1 MSILEFQ
8 ELLRLLYTEDY
19 QEDNFMRLKMLQL
32 GWAVERLLERNDLS
46 LFDDYDEKSKLIYQE
61 ADMEQRSRHE
71 RNQNR
76 NILPRKR

>member
-19 QEDNFMRLKMLQL
+19 QKDNFMRLKMMQL
-32 GWAVERLLERNDLS
+32 GWAVERLLERNELS

-61 ADMEQRSRHE
+61 ADMEQRSRHD
-71 RNQNR
+71 RN
-76 NILPRKR
+76 

>member
-32 GWAVERLLERNDLS
+32 GWAVERLLERNELS

-61 ADMEQRSRHE
+61 ADMEQRSRHD
-71 RNQNR
+71 RN
-76 NILPRKR
+76 

>member
-8 ELLRLLYTEDY
+8 ELLRLLYTEAY

-32 GWAVERLLERNDLS
+32 GWAVERLLERNELS

-61 ADMEQRSRHE
+61 ADMEQRSRHD
-71 RNQNR
+71 RN
-76 NILPRKR
+76 

>member
-32 GWAVERLLERNDLS
+32 GWVVERLLERNELS

-61 ADMEQRSRHE
+61 ADMEQRSRHD
-71 RNQNR
+71 RN
-76 NILPRKR
+76 

>member
-32 GWAVERLLERNDLS
+32 GWAVERLLERNELS

-61 ADMEQRSRHE
+61 VDMEQRSRHD
-71 RNQNR
+71 RS
-76 NILPRKR
+76 

>member
-32 GWAVERLLERNDLS
+32 GWAVERLLECNELS

-61 ADMEQRSRHE
+61 ADMEQRSRHD
-71 RNQNR
+71 RN
-76 NILPRKR
+76 

>member
-19 QEDNFMRLKMLQL
+19 QEDNFMRLKILQL
-32 GWAVERLLERNDLS
+32 GWAVERLLVRNDLS

-61 ADMEQRSRHE
+61 ADMEQRSRHD
-71 RNQNR
+71 RN
-76 NILPRKR
+76 

>member
-32 GWAVERLLERNDLS
+32 GWAVERLLERNELS
-46 LFDDYDEKSKLIYQE
+46 LFDNYDEKSRLIYKE

-71 RNQNR
+71 RN
-76 NILPRKR
+76 

>member
-19 QEDNFMRLKMLQL
+19 QEDNLMRLKMLQL
-32 GWAVERLLERNDLS
+32 GWAVERLLERNELS

-61 ADMEQRSRHE
+61 ADMEQRSRHD
-71 RNQNR
+71 RN
-76 NILPRKR
+76 

>member
-32 GWAVERLLERNDLS
+32 GWAVERLLERNELS
-46 LFDDYDEKSKLIYQE
+46 LFDDYDEKSKLIYEE
-61 ADMEQRSRHE
+61 ADMEQRSRNE
-71 RNQNR
+71 RN
-76 NILPRKR
+76 

>member
-32 GWAVERLLERNDLS
+32 GWAVERLLEQNELS
-46 LFDDYDEKSKLIYQE
+46 LFDDYDEKSKLIYEE

-71 RNQNR
+71 RN
-76 NILPRKR
+76 

>member
-32 GWAVERLLERNDLS
+32 GWAVERLLERNELS

-61 ADMEQRSRHE
+61 ADMEQRSRHD
-71 RNQNR
+71 RS
-76 NILPRKR
+76 

>member
-32 GWAVERLLERNDLS
+32 GWAVERLLERNELS
-46 LFDDYDEKSKLIYQE
+46 LFDDYDEKSKLIYEE

-71 RNQNR
+71 RN
-76 NILPRKR
+76 

>member
-19 QEDNFMRLKMLQL
+19 QEDNFMMLKMLQL
-32 GWAVERLLERNDLS
+32 GWAVERLLERNELS

-61 ADMEQRSRHE
+61 ADMEQRSRHD
-71 RNQNR
+71 RN
-76 NILPRKR
+76 

>member
-19 QEDNFMRLKMLQL
+19 QKDNFMRLKMLQL
-32 GWAVERLLERNDLS
+32 GWAVERLLERNELS

-61 ADMEQRSRHE
+61 ADMEQRSRHD
-71 RNQNR
+71 RN
-76 NILPRKR
+76 

>member
-1 MSILEFQ
+1 MSIIEFQ

-32 GWAVERLLERNDLS
+32 GWAVERLLERNELS

-61 ADMEQRSRHE
+61 ADMEQRRRHD
-71 RNQNR
+71 RG
-76 NILPRKR
+76 

>member
-32 GWAVERLLERNDLS
+32 GWAVERLLERNELS

-61 ADMEQRSRHE
+61 ADIEQRSRHD
-71 RNQNR
+71 RN
-76 NILPRKR
+76 

>member
-32 GWAVERLLERNDLS
+32 GWAVERLLERNEVS

-61 ADMEQRSRHE
+61 ADMEQRSRHD
-71 RNQNR
+71 RN
-76 NILPRKR
+76 

>member
-19 QEDNFMRLKMLQL
+19 REDNFMRLKMLQL
-32 GWAVERLLERNDLS
+32 GWAVERLLERNELS

-71 RNQNR
+71 RN
-76 NILPRKR
+76 

>member
-32 GWAVERLLERNDLS
+32 GWAVERLLERNELS

-71 RNQNR
+71 RN
-76 NILPRKR
+76 

>member
-1 MSILEFQ
+1 MNILEFQ

-19 QEDNFMRLKMLQL
+19 QKDNFMKFKLLQL
-32 GWAVERLLERNDLS
+32 GWAVERLLERNELS

-71 RNQNR
+71 RS
-76 NILPRKR
+76 